1 MVLCSRTVFRG
12 DLLELILMASVDVD
26 LERTAVETDE
36 VVTEIC
42 CCFLFEKV
50 PVFRSRNWA
59 SQNHLD
65 IGHNL
70 H

>member
-1 MVLCSRTVFRG
+1 MVLCSRMVFRR

-59 SQNHLD
+59 S
-65 IGHNL
+65 
-70 H
+70 

>member
-1 MVLCSRTVFRG
+1 MVLCSRMVFRR

-36 VVTEIC
+36 VVAEIC

-50 PVFRSRNWA
+50 PVFRSCNSA
-59 SQNHLD
+59 
-65 IGHNL
+65 
-70 H
+70 